1 MDVDICKRCNRIMIC
16 DVYFEQNSKNLESIP
31 KFLFECYEPDEDAV
45 LYEGMELLECYSLQK
60 NGEFKLLHKFNKKQ
74 YSDIKEIKSK
84 FSETSC
90 ENVFKFNCPF
100 KMEYLIKEWNNED
113 ICNKRE

>member
-1 MDVDICKRCNRIMIC
+1 MDIEICKRCNRIMAC
-16 DVYFEQNSKNLESIP
+16 YVFVGKNSEKSRINLN
-31 KFLFECYEPDEDAV
+31 FQFECFGPYEDLL
-45 LYEGMELLECYSLQK
+45 LYEGMELLELYSLQK
-60 NGEFKLLHKFNKKQ
+60 NGEFKLLNKFNKEQ

-100 KMEYLIKEWNNED
+100 KMEYLIKEWN
-113 ICNKRE
+113 K